1 MVLAIM
7 DMDIDMAMEDMDIE
21 DMGIMERGPPNQQ
34 LNQQQM
40 LMLMLK
46 PGILPMAMDMDM
58 DIDME
63 VMDIGMED
71 MDIMERDLLSQQLNQ
86 MLMLMLMLMPGILP
100 MDMDMDMVWAT
111 MDMDI
116 DMAMEV
122 MDIDMEDMDI
132 TERDLL
138 MPSLWPTQ
146 MLRLMP
152 IPGIPPMDMVLD
164 TMVDTDIMDIQHT
177 GHTMEDME
185 DMDIGEEKR
194 GPLMLN
200 LSQLLMLRLMPILG
214 IPMDMV
220 LDTMVDTEV
229 MDIQHT
235 GHTMEDMEDMDIGE
249 ERRDPLTLNLSQ
261 LLMLMLNLG
270 TLPMDMVLDMLMVD
284 MADGVDMVDT
294 VDMADTVVGTTME
307 SNSIT
312 YQKLRL
318 QDLSLT
324 TLL

>member
-1 MVLAIM
+1 
-7 DMDIDMAMEDMDIE
+7 
-21 DMGIMERGPPNQQ
+21 
-34 LNQQQM
+34 
-40 LMLMLK
+40 
-46 PGILPMAMDMDM
+46 
-58 DIDME
+58 
-63 VMDIGMED
+63 
-71 MDIMERDLLSQQLNQ
+71 
-86 MLMLMLMLMPGILP
+86 
-100 MDMDMDMVWAT
+100 
-111 MDMDI
+111 
-116 DMAMEV
+116 
-122 MDIDMEDMDI
+122 
-132 TERDLL
+132 
-138 MPSLWPTQ
+138 
-146 MLRLMP
+146 
-152 IPGIPPMDMVLD
+152 MDMVLD

-220 LDTMVDTEV
+220 LDTMVDTE
-229 MDIQHT
+229 
-235 GHTMEDMEDMDIGE
+235 DMDIGE

-261 LLMLMLNLG
+261 PLMLMLNLG
-270 TLPMDMVLDMLMVD
+270 TLPMDMVLDTLM
-284 MADGVDMVDT
+284 

-307 SNSIT
+307 SNYIM

>member
-1 MVLAIM
+1 
-7 DMDIDMAMEDMDIE
+7 
-21 DMGIMERGPPNQQ
+21 
-34 LNQQQM
+34 
-40 LMLMLK
+40 
-46 PGILPMAMDMDM
+46 
-58 DIDME
+58 
-63 VMDIGMED
+63 
-71 MDIMERDLLSQQLNQ
+71 
-86 MLMLMLMLMPGILP
+86 
-100 MDMDMDMVWAT
+100 MDMVWAT

-116 DMAMEV
+116 DMA
-122 MDIDMEDMDI
+122 
-132 TERDLL
+132 
-138 MPSLWPTQ
+138 
-146 MLRLMP
+146 
-152 IPGIPPMDMVLD
+152 
-164 TMVDTDIMDIQHT
+164 
-177 GHTMEDME
+177 ME

-270 TLPMDMVLDMLMVD
+270 TLPMDMVLDTLMVD

-307 SNSIT
+307 SNSIM
-312 YQKLRL
+312 Y
-318 QDLSLT
+318 
-324 TLL
+324 

>member
-1 MVLAIM
+1 
-7 DMDIDMAMEDMDIE
+7 
-21 DMGIMERGPPNQQ
+21 
-34 LNQQQM
+34 
-40 LMLMLK
+40 
-46 PGILPMAMDMDM
+46 
-58 DIDME
+58 
-63 VMDIGMED
+63 
-71 MDIMERDLLSQQLNQ
+71 
-86 MLMLMLMLMPGILP
+86 
-100 MDMDMDMVWAT
+100 
-111 MDMDI
+111 
-116 DMAMEV
+116 
-122 MDIDMEDMDI
+122 
-132 TERDLL
+132 
-138 MPSLWPTQ
+138 
-146 MLRLMP
+146 
-152 IPGIPPMDMVLD
+152 MVLD

-270 TLPMDMVLDMLMVD
+270 TLPMDMVLDTLM
-284 MADGVDMVDT
+284 MDMVDT

-307 SNSIT
+307 SNSIM

>member
-1 MVLAIM
+1 
-7 DMDIDMAMEDMDIE
+7 
-21 DMGIMERGPPNQQ
+21 
-34 LNQQQM
+34 
-40 LMLMLK
+40 
-46 PGILPMAMDMDM
+46 
-58 DIDME
+58 
-63 VMDIGMED
+63 
-71 MDIMERDLLSQQLNQ
+71 
-86 MLMLMLMLMPGILP
+86 
-100 MDMDMDMVWAT
+100 
-111 MDMDI
+111 
-116 DMAMEV
+116 
-122 MDIDMEDMDI
+122 
-132 TERDLL
+132 
-138 MPSLWPTQ
+138 
-146 MLRLMP
+146 
-152 IPGIPPMDMVLD
+152 
-164 TMVDTDIMDIQHT
+164 
-177 GHTMEDME
+177 MEDME

-249 ERRDPLTLNLSQ
+249 ERRDPLTLNPSQ

-284 MADGVDMVDT
+284 MA
-294 VDMADTVVGTTME
+294 DMADTVVGTTME

-324 TLL
+324 

>member
-1 MVLAIM
+1 
-7 DMDIDMAMEDMDIE
+7 
-21 DMGIMERGPPNQQ
+21 
-34 LNQQQM
+34 
-40 LMLMLK
+40 
-46 PGILPMAMDMDM
+46 
-58 DIDME
+58 
-63 VMDIGMED
+63 
-71 MDIMERDLLSQQLNQ
+71 
-86 MLMLMLMLMPGILP
+86 
-100 MDMDMDMVWAT
+100 
-111 MDMDI
+111 
-116 DMAMEV
+116 
-122 MDIDMEDMDI
+122 
-132 TERDLL
+132 
-138 MPSLWPTQ
+138 
-146 MLRLMP
+146 
-152 IPGIPPMDMVLD
+152 MDMVLD

-270 TLPMDMVLDMLMVD
+270 TLLMVMVLDTLMVD
-284 MADGVDMVDT
+284 MADGVDMADT
-294 VDMADTVVGTTME
+294 VDMG
-307 SNSIT
+307 
-312 YQKLRL
+312 
-318 QDLSLT
+318 
-324 TLL
+324 

>member
-1 MVLAIM
+1 
-7 DMDIDMAMEDMDIE
+7 
-21 DMGIMERGPPNQQ
+21 
-34 LNQQQM
+34 
-40 LMLMLK
+40 
-46 PGILPMAMDMDM
+46 
-58 DIDME
+58 
-63 VMDIGMED
+63 
-71 MDIMERDLLSQQLNQ
+71 
-86 MLMLMLMLMPGILP
+86 
-100 MDMDMDMVWAT
+100 
-111 MDMDI
+111 
-116 DMAMEV
+116 
-122 MDIDMEDMDI
+122 
-132 TERDLL
+132 
-138 MPSLWPTQ
+138 
-146 MLRLMP
+146 
-152 IPGIPPMDMVLD
+152 
-164 TMVDTDIMDIQHT
+164 
-177 GHTMEDME
+177 
-185 DMDIGEEKR
+185 
-194 GPLMLN
+194 MLN

-214 IPMDMV
+214 IPPMDMV

-249 ERRDPLTLNLSQ
+249 ERRDPLTLNPSQ
-261 LLMLMLNLG
+261 LLMLKLG

>member
-1 MVLAIM
+1 
-7 DMDIDMAMEDMDIE
+7 
-21 DMGIMERGPPNQQ
+21 MG
-34 LNQQQM
+34 
-40 LMLMLK
+40 
-46 PGILPMAMDMDM
+46 
-58 DIDME
+58 
-63 VMDIGMED
+63 
-71 MDIMERDLLSQQLNQ
+71 
-86 MLMLMLMLMPGILP
+86 
-100 MDMDMDMVWAT
+100 
-111 MDMDI
+111 
-116 DMAMEV
+116 
-122 MDIDMEDMDI
+122 
-132 TERDLL
+132 
-138 MPSLWPTQ
+138 
-146 MLRLMP
+146 
-152 IPGIPPMDMVLD
+152 
-164 TMVDTDIMDIQHT
+164 
-177 GHTMEDME
+177 
-185 DMDIGEEKR
+185 DIGEEKR

-249 ERRDPLTLNLSQ
+249 ERRDPLMLNLSQ

-270 TLPMDMVLDMLMVD
+270 TLPMDMVLDTLM
-284 MADGVDMVDT
+284 

-307 SNSIT
+307 SNSIM

>member
-1 MVLAIM
+1 
-7 DMDIDMAMEDMDIE
+7 
-21 DMGIMERGPPNQQ
+21 
-34 LNQQQM
+34 
-40 LMLMLK
+40 
-46 PGILPMAMDMDM
+46 
-58 DIDME
+58 
-63 VMDIGMED
+63 
-71 MDIMERDLLSQQLNQ
+71 
-86 MLMLMLMLMPGILP
+86 
-100 MDMDMDMVWAT
+100 MDMVWAT

-122 MDIDMEDMDI
+122 MDIDM
-132 TERDLL
+132 
-138 MPSLWPTQ
+138 
-146 MLRLMP
+146 
-152 IPGIPPMDMVLD
+152 G
-164 TMVDTDIMDIQHT
+164 DTDIMDIQHT

-235 GHTMEDMEDMDIGE
+235 GHTMEDMEVMDIGE
-249 ERRDPLTLNLSQ
+249 ERGDPLTLNLS
-261 LLMLMLNLG
+261 
-270 TLPMDMVLDMLMVD
+270 TLPMDMVLDTLMVD

-307 SNSIT
+307 SNSIM

>member
-1 MVLAIM
+1 
-7 DMDIDMAMEDMDIE
+7 
-21 DMGIMERGPPNQQ
+21 
-34 LNQQQM
+34 
-40 LMLMLK
+40 
-46 PGILPMAMDMDM
+46 
-58 DIDME
+58 
-63 VMDIGMED
+63 
-71 MDIMERDLLSQQLNQ
+71 
-86 MLMLMLMLMPGILP
+86 
-100 MDMDMDMVWAT
+100 
-111 MDMDI
+111 
-116 DMAMEV
+116 
-122 MDIDMEDMDI
+122 
-132 TERDLL
+132 
-138 MPSLWPTQ
+138 
-146 MLRLMP
+146 
-152 IPGIPPMDMVLD
+152 
-164 TMVDTDIMDIQHT
+164 MDIQHT

-270 TLPMDMVLDMLMVD
+270 TPMDMVLDTLMVD

-307 SNSIT
+307 SNSIM

-318 QDLSLT
+318 KDLSLT

>member
-1 MVLAIM
+1 
-7 DMDIDMAMEDMDIE
+7 
-21 DMGIMERGPPNQQ
+21 
-34 LNQQQM
+34 
-40 LMLMLK
+40 
-46 PGILPMAMDMDM
+46 
-58 DIDME
+58 
-63 VMDIGMED
+63 
-71 MDIMERDLLSQQLNQ
+71 
-86 MLMLMLMLMPGILP
+86 
-100 MDMDMDMVWAT
+100 
-111 MDMDI
+111 
-116 DMAMEV
+116 
-122 MDIDMEDMDI
+122 
-132 TERDLL
+132 
-138 MPSLWPTQ
+138 
-146 MLRLMP
+146 
-152 IPGIPPMDMVLD
+152 MDMVLD

-220 LDTMVDTEV
+220 LDTMVDTE
-229 MDIQHT
+229 
-235 GHTMEDMEDMDIGE
+235 DMDIGE
-249 ERRDPLTLNLSQ
+249 ERRDPLTLNPSQ

-270 TLPMDMVLDMLMVD
+270 TLPMDMVLDTLMVD

-307 SNSIT
+307 SNSIM

>member
-1 MVLAIM
+1 
-7 DMDIDMAMEDMDIE
+7 
-21 DMGIMERGPPNQQ
+21 
-34 LNQQQM
+34 
-40 LMLMLK
+40 
-46 PGILPMAMDMDM
+46 
-58 DIDME
+58 
-63 VMDIGMED
+63 
-71 MDIMERDLLSQQLNQ
+71 
-86 MLMLMLMLMPGILP
+86 
-100 MDMDMDMVWAT
+100 MDMVWAT

-122 MDIDMEDMDI
+122 MDIDMGDMDI

-235 GHTMEDMEDMDIGE
+235 GHTMEDMEIGE
-249 ERRDPLTLNLSQ
+249 EKRDPLTLNLSQ
-261 LLMLMLNLG
+261 LLMLMLNLSQ
-270 TLPMDMVLDMLMVD
+270 LLML
-284 MADGVDMVDT
+284 
-294 VDMADTVVGTTME
+294 
-307 SNSIT
+307 
-312 YQKLRL
+312 
-318 QDLSLT
+318 
-324 TLL
+324 